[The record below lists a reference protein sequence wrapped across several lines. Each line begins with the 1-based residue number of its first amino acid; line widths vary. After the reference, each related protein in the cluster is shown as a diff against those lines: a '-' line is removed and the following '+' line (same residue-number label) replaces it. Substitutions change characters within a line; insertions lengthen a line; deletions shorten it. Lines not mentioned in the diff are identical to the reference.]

1 MPGASLPANSGR
13 PPRGYRVS
21 AASAQVSVIAG
32 LARHWSRLWR
42 GVRPRVG
49 EGVSRPIQGGDGVR
63 GASAVCQVDL
73 DTGPFTAGSTWRIP
87 RAAVL
92 RMKWSQGLPRN
103 PWRGVAIVTLF
114 AKHTQLLGDVLRVLL
129 EHTVII
135 PGGPRMMPEDIPACI
150 CRSRVAQ
157 EGPDVVAALR

>member
-1 MPGASLPANSGR
+1 
-13 PPRGYRVS
+13 V
-21 AASAQVSVIAG
+21 
-32 LARHWSRLWR
+32 ARRAPS
-42 GVRPRVG
+42 VG

-73 DTGPFTAGSTWRIP
+73 DTRAVYRPVLRGGF

-92 RMKWSQGLPRN
+92 RMRWSQGLPRN
-103 PWRGVAIVTLF
+103 PRRGVAIVTLF

-135 PGGPRMMPEDIPACI
+135 PGGPRMMPGAFLPASVEAGSA
-150 CRSRVAQ
+150 RKGQMS
-157 EGPDVVAALR
+157 